1 MRHHRARLLH
11 VLVLAPVAAIFAGVL
26 GPTPHALA
34 AASKAPA
41 PVVITVDPGFGGQP
55 TSGHPRTASE
65 TGAIGANGLLEKTVD
80 LDVGLRLAALL
91 RADLVDVVITR
102 STDVYVSDARR
113 LQISIARHATLVVS
127 LHANTSSD
135 PRSDG
140 SMVMYPTAASAALA
154 QTLDDALTAQITNDG
169 VPDDGFALGDAAWLD
184 NPVPVAT
191 VEIAYLSNP
200 TDAALMATGRF
211 RGDVAIGVRNGI
223 EAYMPGIIAK
233 RNAILAWRHAHHVA
247 AAPSSLT
254 PASATVPGTNGFQFG
269 PVIAWLVGLSL
280 VGVVLLFRDTVARVL
295 VVLLALIAR
304 LLGGVKWVQRAAI
317 RRRRRRQRA
326 YTSVEHT
333 HTRVTRANDASRRN
347 VQRSSVYDDIPM

>member
-1 MRHHRARLLH
+1 MRHHRVRLLN

-41 PVVITVDPGFGGQP
+41 PVVITVDPGFGGEP
-55 TSGHPRTASE
+55 ASGHSVTPSDS
-65 TGAIGANGLLEKTVD
+65 GATGANGLLEKTVD

-91 RADLVDVVITR
+91 RADLVDVVMTR
-102 STDVYVSDARR
+102 TTDVYVSDARR
-113 LQISIARHATLVVS
+113 VQISIAHHAALVVS
-127 LHANTSSD
+127 IHANASSD
-135 PRSDG
+135 PRTDG
-140 SMVMYPTAASAALA
+140 SMVMYPNAASAALA

-191 VEIAYLSNP
+191 VEMAYLSNP
-200 TDAALMATGRF
+200 TDAALMATARF
-211 RGDVAIGVRNGI
+211 RQDVAIGVRNGI
-223 EAYMPGIIAK
+223 EAYMPGIIAR

-247 AAPSSLT
+247 AAPGSLT
-254 PASATVPGTNGFQFG
+254 PASATVPGTNGFQFA
-269 PVIAWLVGLSL
+269 PVIAWLLGLSL

-304 LLGGVKWVQRAAI
+304 LLGGVMWVQRAAI
-317 RRRRRRQRA
+317 RRRRRRRRA

-333 HTRVTRANDASRRN
+333 HSRVTRANDASRRHA
-347 VQRSSVYDDIPM
+347 QRSSVYDDIPM